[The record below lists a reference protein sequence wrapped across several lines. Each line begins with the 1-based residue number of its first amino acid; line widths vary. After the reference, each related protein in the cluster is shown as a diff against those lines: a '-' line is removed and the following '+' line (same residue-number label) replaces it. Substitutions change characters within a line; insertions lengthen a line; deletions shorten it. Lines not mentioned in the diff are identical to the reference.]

1 MFFRLYVLIQQNFN
15 TFNVIGVYSYNE
27 ALIKQNELSI
37 TNPLY
42 KYSIQGPFD
51 YNHINISPFESQNSP
66 FLQINPY
73 DIKPPFIINSIN
85 MNDPNKMDEN

>member
-27 ALIKQNELSI
+27 ALNKKNELSFKF
-37 TNPLY
+37 PLNQY
-42 KYSIQGPFD
+42 TIQGPFD
-51 YNHINISPFESQNSP
+51 YNNNISPFESQNSP
-66 FLQINPY
+66 FLQKNPY

-85 MNDPNKMDEN
+85 MNGPDKMNEN